1 MEYTNSET
9 LLNPGNR
16 GVDPSVGLTGYR
28 LCDELNK
35 QLRVCAGQRGW
46 NTNFKQK
53 ENNLK
58 KAANE
63 ISRKLASFSL
73 SFRIKFVALM
83 LSVPLLSHRRGQVL
97 LFTYGAHRMVVPK
110 THSSYSYSLKTFLP
124 PRSKSPKTFFPL
136 RSSQRPCPS
145 VH

>member
-1 MEYTNSET
+1 MFQFDRKVDGGKILKYINSKT
-9 LLNPGNR
+9 LANPGNS

-58 KAANE
+58 KAAND
-63 ISRKLASFSL
+63 ISKKLASFSL
-73 SFRIKFVALM
+73 SFRINFVALM

-97 LFTYGAHRMVVPK
+97 LFSIWGPSYGGTQDP
-110 THSSYSYSLKTFLP
+110 FL
-124 PRSKSPKTFFPL
+124 L
-136 RSSQRPCPS
+136 
-145 VH
+145 